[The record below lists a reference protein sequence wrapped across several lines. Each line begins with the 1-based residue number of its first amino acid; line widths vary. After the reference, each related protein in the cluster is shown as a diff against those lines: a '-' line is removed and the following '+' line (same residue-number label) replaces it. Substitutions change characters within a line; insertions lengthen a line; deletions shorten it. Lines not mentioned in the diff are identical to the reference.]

1 MPIHGDTRYIL
12 TRPIKRHK
20 EETEMITSLI
30 QDKAFWF
37 RATITKME
45 SAQVLKVQQEFKH
58 AEADGILPSSLLLNQ
73 CNHPQAAMDVGC

>member
-45 SAQVLKVQQEFKH
+45 SAQVLKVQ
-58 AEADGILPSSLLLNQ
+58 
-73 CNHPQAAMDVGC
+73 